1 MQPPSETET
10 AFSPLDDLTY
20 DLVTLLHEKAKALE
34 AYEKYIEDAEIDEE
48 ARMVLQELQ
57 RQDVDAVRRLRE
69 LAARYLASNDLDL
82 TSEDDDEDLEVTG
95 VHRMPGTDSTAP
107 RTR

>member
-1 MQPPSETET
+1 MQPPSETEV

-20 DLVTLLHEKAKALE
+20 DLVTLLHEKAKALD

-48 ARMVLQELQ
+48 TRLVLQELR

-69 LAARYLASNDLDL
+69 LAARYLASNEDDLSD
-82 TSEDDDEDLEVTG
+82 EDDEDREVTG
-95 VHRMPGTDSTAP
+95 VHRRLPED
-107 RTR
+107 R